1 MARALTFFAAFL
13 GASVLAARSADA
25 DAARRARYALFTMLG
40 KVNAEEDDSGFFRFT
55 WPQSGPAAIAG
66 NVGRTFMM
74 WVAADRNGVERLR
87 AESRAFRELAPGVL
101 PLAAMVEV
109 AARMMRVALWLV
121 VVACIAISEASAMM
135 SPEEYRAARD
145 AASHWLQ
152 LRIDAVKAPRKLP
165 GVCIVRGEVMR
176 VFRGP
181 PPAAKTIDLEV
192 ECKSR
197 GQRSPPG
204 DEFKVDIEDL
214 LTGRYVEA
222 FVDAREGRYVVAARQ
237 IEFVANPG
245 ATPAFTG
252 KE

>member
-1 MARALTFFAAFL
+1 
-13 GASVLAARSADA
+13 
-25 DAARRARYALFTMLG
+25 
-40 KVNAEEDDSGFFRFT
+40 
-55 WPQSGPAAIAG
+55 
-66 NVGRTFMM
+66 
-74 WVAADRNGVERLR
+74 
-87 AESRAFRELAPGVL
+87 
-101 PLAAMVEV
+101 
-109 AARMMRVALWLV
+109 
-121 VVACIAISEASAMM
+121 MM
-135 SPEEYRAARD
+135 SPEEYRAARE

-165 GVCIVRGEVMR
+165 GVCIVRGEVTR
-176 VFRGP
+176 TFRGT

-204 DEFKVDIEDL
+204 DEFRVDIQDL

-222 FVDAREGRYVVAARQ
+222 FMELRDGRYAVTARQ

-245 ATPAFTG
+245 VTPTFTG

>member
-1 MARALTFFAAFL
+1 
-13 GASVLAARSADA
+13 
-25 DAARRARYALFTMLG
+25 
-40 KVNAEEDDSGFFRFT
+40 
-55 WPQSGPAAIAG
+55 
-66 NVGRTFMM
+66 
-74 WVAADRNGVERLR
+74 
-87 AESRAFRELAPGVL
+87 
-101 PLAAMVEV
+101 
-109 AARMMRVALWLV
+109 MMRVALWLLV
-121 VVACIAISEASAMM
+121 LACIAISEASAMM

-204 DEFKVDIEDL
+204 DEFRLDIEDL
-214 LTGRYVEA
+214 RSGRHVEA
-222 FVDAREGRYVVAARQ
+222 FVQIRDGRYIVAARQ
-237 IEFVANPG
+237 VEFVENPG
-245 ATPAFTG
+245 VTPTFTG